1 MKKLLEKIKTFLMD
15 LYQMNKHMKV
25 ILFLL
30 LPLFALGQSSGDGI
44 DINLKFMGTTA
55 GQTDLN
61 KVQVNDTIILGL
73 DVNNLSTSNV
83 TYIHTDVEYNTAA
96 YVLTNSVW
104 NVPAN
109 AQESVFTWN
118 DTKFTPTD
126 QYDINDLWAQWDS
139 GGGSYNATTGWN
151 VDHWQVISPTSF
163 SGVYVELHFLVKDT
177 DVANYDK
184 AINVTMARVADNTQ
198 EPEYVFP
205 IGSVRGYA
213 TQNIS
218 NVPLEDLD
226 SNIYLKV
233 DFNTNIDPTKV
244 KLVVYEDGTIVGT
257 TVLDANGDANIT
269 DFITKS
275 AATYTYDFV
284 WNGTEAELKTLRENL
299 VTISDVVLTL
309 KEAGE
314 FDHGNTGQVFGPI
327 QYITGDVNMDQNITS
342 QDAFNSLGHVL
353 GQVDLYQ
360 EFDTFEEFSAVV
372 PASFYNGLS
381 VDDLFGTEITEPEP
395 PTIDFSAGTNVLNY
409 KAAMFGDANLSHTAA
424 QDNTT
429 SSDVTAKTF
438 QYGMTMK
445 GESFINADFVI
456 GIENGEVVATL
467 ELLSEDTAALQL
479 KLDFDNTKLTFKEVV
494 FDTGNTT
501 TNFGAAEN
509 SRVNLGSINQNN
521 VAIPVNS
528 TIKVVFTG
536 NVDST
541 IGLVSIFNTDAAS
554 IEGLQQILRLQ

>member
-1 MKKLLEKIKTFLMD
+1 MKKLFL
-15 LYQMNKHMKV
+15 

-30 LPLFALGQSSGDGI
+30 PLLTFGQSSSEDGI
-44 DINLKFMGTTA
+44 DIDLKFMGTTA
-55 GQTDLN
+55 GETN
-61 KVQVNDTIILGL
+61 IAKVQVNDTIILGL
-73 DVNNLSTSNV
+73 DINNLSSNSV

-104 NVPAN
+104 NVPTE
-109 AQESVFTWN
+109 AQESVFSWT
-118 DTKFTPTD
+118 DTRWTPTD
-126 QYDINDLWAQWDS
+126 QYDHNDLWAQWDS
-139 GGGSYNATTGWN
+139 GQGSYNQTTGWS
-151 VDHWQVISPTSF
+151 VDHWQVVSTTPLS
-163 SGVYVELHFLVKDT
+163 SGVYVEMYFLVKDT
-177 DVANYDK
+177 EVANYDK
-184 AINVTMARVADNTQ
+184 AINVTMARVSDNTTDTNGDGVND
-198 EPEYVFP
+198 EYVFP
-205 IGSVRGYA
+205 YGKVRAYA
-213 TQNIS
+213 NQEIS

-233 DFNTNIDPTKV
+233 DFNTNVDPTKV

-257 TVLDANGDANIT
+257 SVLDANGDANIT

-275 AATYTYDFV
+275 DASYTYDFV
-284 WNGTEAELKTLRENL
+284 WNGSEEELKTLRENL

-309 KEAGE
+309 KEVGE

-327 QYITGDVNMDQNITS
+327 QYITGDVDMNQSINS
-342 QDAFNSLGHVL
+342 QDAYMGLGHIL

-360 EFDTFEEFSAVV
+360 EYDTFEEFSAVI
-372 PASFYNGLS
+372 PAGAYNAIT
-381 VDDLFGTEITEPEP
+381 VNALFGTGITEPEP

-429 SSDVTAKTF
+429 TVNVSAKSF

-445 GESFINADFVI
+445 GESFIDASFTTA
-456 GIENGEVVATL
+456 IENGEVVATI
-467 ELLSEDTAALQL
+467 ELLSNDTAALQL
-479 KLDFDNTKLTFKEVV
+479 KLDFDNTRLTFKEAV

-509 SRVNLGSINQNN
+509 SRVNVGSINQQGT
-521 VAIPVNS
+521 AIESGS

-541 IGLVSIFNTDAAS
+541 VGLISIFNTDAAS
-554 IEGLQQILRLQ
+554 IEGLQQILRLN